1 MNKRTTDRTEG
12 LGGCGFERLF
22 KLSTAFGLHFQLIS
36 KSTTGPSLLFQTF
49 LAQNCKY
56 KQKRE
61 TDNLVEEEE
70 INVPTITY

>member
-61 TDNLVEEEE
+61 TDNLVEEE